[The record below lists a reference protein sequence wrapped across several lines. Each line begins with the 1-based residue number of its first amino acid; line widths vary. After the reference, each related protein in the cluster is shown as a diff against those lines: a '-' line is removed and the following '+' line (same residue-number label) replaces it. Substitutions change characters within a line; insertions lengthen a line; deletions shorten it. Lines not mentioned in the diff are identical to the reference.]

1 MSQIGIIKIK
11 KLVDGLLTFVREDY
25 LSKITLQGTLTHT
38 TANAVGVK
46 KKDTISLVGV
56 SGGAIITDT
65 TGADILL
72 NFSVS
77 LTQTCL
83 NFVTAMSALFL
94 TQGIVL
100 SASGAN
106 IIFESSVAGVD
117 FVSPT
122 VRDLSEESFLLRCFD
137 DEDEMDGIL
146 YKDLAIEIFTRTDLE
161 QRKID
166 TRLMFDLDRAPLP
179 TIHVREPAKS
189 KGKTDAIGYTSEE
202 LYENLDGS
210 FQEQR
215 RRSFASQYELMA
227 TSMNRHEVIII
238 EEVMTALLVGAQD
251 TLALANPFYTFDFS
265 VKELIANNELI
276 PNPLFIKS
284 IGLQVNYN
292 KTYPDLSSNQM
303 LGKILFTQNILT
315 Q

>member
-11 KLVDGLLTFVREDY
+11 KLVDGLLQFVREDY
-25 LSKITLQGTLTHT
+25 LSKITLQGTLIHT
-38 TANAVGVK
+38 TPNGVGVK
-46 KKDTISLVGV
+46 KKDTLTLVGV
-56 SGGAIITDT
+56 SGDVIITDT
-65 TGADILL
+65 TDTDILL
-72 NFSVS
+72 SFSVS

-94 TQGIVL
+94 TQGIVIT
-100 SASGAN
+100 ASGAS
-106 IIFESSVAGVD
+106 IIFEASVAGVD
-117 FVSPT
+117 FMSPT
-122 VRDLSEESFLLRCFD
+122 VRDLSEESFLMRCFD

-146 YKDLAIEIFTRTDLE
+146 YKDLAIEIFTRTDQE
-161 QRKID
+161 QRKIE

-179 TIHVREPAKS
+179 TIHVREPAKG
-189 KGKTDAIGYTSEE
+189 KGKTDAIGYMGEDF
-202 LYENLDGS
+202 YENLDGS
-210 FQEQR
+210 FSEER
-215 RRSFASQYELMA
+215 KRSFQSQYELMA

-238 EEVMTALLVGAQD
+238 EEVMMALLVGSQD

-284 IGLQVNYN
+284 IGLHVSYN

-303 LGKILFTQNILT
+303 LGKILFTQNILS
-315 Q
+315 

>member
-25 LSKITLQGTLTHT
+25 LSKITLQGTLVHT

-46 KKDTISLVGV
+46 KKDTITLVGT
-56 SGGAIITDT
+56 SGGVIITDV

-72 NFSVS
+72 TYSTS

-83 NFVTAMSALFL
+83 NFVAAMSALFL

-100 SASGAN
+100 TASGAN
-106 IIFESSVAGVD
+106 IIFEAFVAGVD

-122 VRDLSEESFLLRCFD
+122 VRDLSEESFLMRCFD

-146 YKDLAIEIFTRTDLE
+146 YKDLAIEIFTRTDEE
-161 QRKID
+161 QRRIE

-179 TIHVREPAKS
+179 TIHVREPAKG
-189 KGKTDAIGYTSEE
+189 KGKTDAIGYMSEDI
-202 LYENLDGS
+202 YENTDGS
-210 FQEQR
+210 YEEER
-215 RRSFASQYELMA
+215 RRSFTSQYELMA

-238 EEVMTALLVGAQD
+238 EEVMTALLIGSQD
-251 TLALANPFYTFDFS
+251 TLALANPFYVFDFS
-265 VKELIANNELI
+265 VKELIANNELV

-284 IGLQVNYN
+284 IGLHVSYN

-303 LGKILFTQNILT
+303 LGRILFTQNILT
-315 Q
+315 